1 MKYKEKN
8 FLRITILLFCL
19 WCQSCQAW
27 SEDTPLLQTK
37 EFAKPS
43 MAWRP
48 IPLWFWNN
56 TQITEQALAE
66 QLQQMVEVDGYGGCA
81 ILPFGTGFSP
91 SYLSDEY
98 FRLYGVAVSKARS
111 LGAHMSI
118 YDEYGFPSGSMGAI
132 NGSGVTTFMNN
143 HPGHTIKRLDKT
155 EYRVSSGATFDR
167 QLTLTGKLMSL
178 VAWNTNTKEIVPL
191 RDYYD
196 EATGRV
202 TWSAPTGSGWRVM
215 LCQCVIDGDP
225 NVDYLSPEAVSLFVE
240 DTHAA
245 YYQHFAND
253 FGQTIVSTFF
263 DEPTMYRAQGR
274 MWTNDFNEKF
284 EQRYGFSP
292 EALYPALW
300 YDIGEG
306 TARARNLLF
315 AMHSTLYSEGF
326 MKTICDWATEHN
338 ILTTGHQD
346 QEEIAN
352 PTSVAGDLMLVGK
365 HLTMPGI
372 DKIGGG
378 RPTEE
383 FYKVVSSS
391 ANNWDKPF
399 VMSETYGAMGN
410 ISVETLYQVAI
421 EQYTKGINHLIPHAV
436 WYNDRDVTFL
446 PELSWR
452 NPLYNADLPQFN
464 AFLSRLN
471 YVLAREGRH
480 VADVAVLYPIQTQY
494 AGHYFDGPK
503 GYYDG
508 SVEVPG
514 TDYPQISHYLT
525 DDLGIDFT
533 YLHPE
538 VLDDRCSAADG
549 MLNMNNPVNHE
560 HFSVILLPGVKVI
573 SLSNLRKIEEAWAQ
587 GVKVVFTTQCPEQ
600 AADETGGDEEVK
612 AIVARMLASEEN
624 KAYFLPTPSAET
636 LGEVMEACLPDRDV
650 SFSEGTHPFN
660 YIHKVIDG
668 HDVWYFGNIDATS
681 ATNTITVKTTAS
693 KLTLLNPH
701 TGETLFNSP
710 RGETCC
716 SENLSPSGEMERGL
730 VSPRG
735 DLEGVFSL
743 TLRPYQSMFIIDDA
757 LLLNNGSAVDPSEE
771 KQSYAIELQ
780 AEVEQLSAGL
790 CFSITDDGSYYMWQ
804 FNASDPQH
812 PCLRPHRW
820 LGGSVSLLGEIEL
833 PAAAAIQTGRP
844 FKIRLEVEDEA
855 YVRTYIDDVLVDER
869 GGNFAFGR
877 IGFRQAHDD
886 AYGKTEIALFDD
898 VSITMKSGSEAGSVV
913 FSADFSVSN
922 PFSAGSIVSGR
933 LRVAGQMSRDI
944 LAWLQDSPD
953 GIALNPQP
961 LSEACQKTDSRCYD
975 LGGRQMMKG
984 QKLNGKKGIVV
995 TGGKKIVMNR

>member
-1 MKYKEKN
+1 MKGRN
-8 FLRITILLFCL
+8 IPRLIVMLCSLCCTA
-19 WCQSCQAW
+19 CQAN
-27 SEDTPLLQTK
+27 SEEVIHLETK

-43 MAWRP
+43 MPWRP

-56 TQITEQALAE
+56 TQINESALVE
-66 QLQQMVEVDGYGGCA
+66 QLQKMVEVDGYGGCA
-81 ILPFGTGFSP
+81 ILPFGTGFRP
-91 SYLSDEY
+91 NYLSDDY
-98 FRLYGVAVSKARS
+98 FNLYGAAINKARS

-155 EYRVSSGATFDR
+155 EYRVGSGATFDR
-167 QLTLTGKLMSL
+167 QLNISGKLMSL
-178 VAWNTNTKEIVPL
+178 VAWNTNTKEIIPL
-191 RDYYD
+191 REFYD
-196 EATGRV
+196 EETSRV
-202 TWSAPTGSGWRVM
+202 TWTAPTGSGWRVM

-225 NVDYLSPEAVSLFVE
+225 NVDYLSPEAVSLFVQ

-245 YYQHFAND
+245 YYQHFADD

-274 MWTNDFNEKF
+274 MWTNDFNEQF
-284 EQRYGFSP
+284 EARCGFSP
-292 EALYPALW
+292 ETLYPALW

-306 TARARNLLF
+306 TSRARNMLF
-315 AMHSTLYSEGF
+315 SLHSTLYSEGF
-326 MKTICDWATEHN
+326 MKTICDWATEHG

-346 QEEIAN
+346 QEEIVN

-372 DKIGGG
+372 DKIGNG
-378 RPTEE
+378 RNTED

-391 ANNWDKPF
+391 ANNWDKTY

-436 WYNDRDVTFL
+436 WYNDGDVTFL

-452 NPLYNADLPQFN
+452 NPLYNADLPSFN

-494 AGHYFDGPK
+494 AGHVFDGPK
-503 GYYDG
+503 GYYEGGVD
-508 SVEVPG
+508 VPG

-538 VLDDRCSAADG
+538 VIDDRCSVSDG
-549 MLNMNNPVNHE
+549 MLNMNNSINHE
-560 HFSVILLPGVKVI
+560 HFSVIVLPGVRVI
-573 SLSNLRKIEEAWAQ
+573 SLSNLRKIEEAWQQ
-587 GVKVVFTTQCPEQ
+587 GVKVVFTTQYPQQ
-600 AADETGGDEEVK
+600 AADEAGADEEVQS
-612 AIVARMLASEEN
+612 IVARMLNATEN
-624 KAYFLPTPSAET
+624 KAYFLPTPSAAS
-636 LGEVMEACLPDRDV
+636 LAEVMEECLPQRDV
-650 SFSEGTHPFN
+650 IFSEGAHPFN

-681 ATNTITVKTTAS
+681 ATNTIRVKTSAT
-693 KLTLLNPH
+693 KLALLNPH
-701 TGETLFNSP
+701 TGQYND
-710 RGETCC
+710 
-716 SENLSPSGEMERGL
+716 LSLKGNE
-730 VSPRG
+730 VS
-735 DLEGVFSL
+735 FSL
-743 TLRPYQSMFIIDDA
+743 TLRPNQSIFLVDDA
-757 LLLNNGSAVDPSEE
+757 LLLKNGSPIDPADE
-771 KQSYAIELQ
+771 KLSYMIEVE
-780 AEVEQLSAGL
+780 AEIEQLSAGI
-790 CFSITDDGSYYMWQ
+790 CFSVTNAGSYYMWQ
-804 FNASDPQH
+804 FNTSDTQH
-812 PCLRPHRW
+812 PRLRPHRW

-833 PAAAAIQTGRP
+833 PSEVNIQVGHP
-844 FKIRLEVEDEA
+844 FKIRLEIDDEA

-869 GGNFAFGR
+869 GGSFAFGN

-898 VSITMKSGSEAGSVV
+898 VAIKVKSSSGPDNVV
-913 FSADFSVSN
+913 FSENFSNSN
-922 PFSAGSIVSGR
+922 PFTDGNIVSGR

-944 LAWLQDSPD
+944 LAWLQETPD
-953 GIALNPQP
+953 AISLVPNTVLTNEKRTYNLSGQMINGRLAQGIVVQ
-961 LSEACQKTDSRCYD
+961 
-975 LGGRQMMKG
+975 
-984 QKLNGKKGIVV
+984 NGKKYISR
-995 TGGKKIVMNR
+995 K

>member
-1 MKYKEKN
+1 M
-8 FLRITILLFCL
+8 
-19 WCQSCQAW
+19 SCQTW
-27 SEDTPLLQTK
+27 SEETPLLETK
-37 EFAKPS
+37 EFAAPS
-43 MAWRP
+43 MSWRP

-56 TQITEQALAE
+56 TQISASPLVQQLAG
-66 QLQQMVEVDGYGGCA
+66 MVETDGYGGCA
-81 ILPFGTGFSP
+81 ILPFGGGFRP
-91 SYLSDEY
+91 EYLSEDY
-98 FRLYGVAVSKARS
+98 FALYGRAVSKARS

-143 HPGHTIKRLDKT
+143 HPEHTVKRLDKT

-167 QLTLTGKLMSL
+167 QLALQGKLMSV
-178 VAWNTNTKEIVPL
+178 VAWNSSRKEIVPL
-191 RDYYD
+191 RDFYD
-196 EATGRV
+196 EATGRL
-202 TWSAPTGSGWRVM
+202 TWTAPKQSGWHIMV
-215 LCQCVIDGDP
+215 CQCVKDGDP
-225 NVDYLSPEAVSLFVE
+225 NVDYLSQEAVKLFVQ
-240 DTHAA
+240 DTHEA
-245 YYQHFAND
+245 YYRHFADD
-253 FGQTIVSTFF
+253 FGKTIVSTFF

-274 MWTNDFNEKF
+274 MWTNDFNEQF
-284 EQRYGFSP
+284 EARYGFSP

-300 YDIGEG
+300 YDIGSK
-306 TARARNLLF
+306 TAWARNLLF
-315 AMHSTLYSEGF
+315 GLHSTLYSEGF
-326 MKTICDWATEHN
+326 MKTISDWATEHG
-338 ILTTGHQD
+338 ILATGHQD
-346 QEEIAN
+346 QEEIVN
-352 PTSVAGDLMLVGK
+352 PTGVAGDLMLVGK
-365 HLTMPGI
+365 HLSMPGI

-378 RPTEE
+378 RPTED

-391 ANNWDKPF
+391 ANNWDKTY

-410 ISVETLYQVAI
+410 ISVEALYQIAI

-436 WYNDRDVTFL
+436 WYNDGDVTFL

-452 NPLYNADLPQFN
+452 NPLYSAELPRFN

-503 GYYDG
+503 GYYEG
-508 SVEVPG
+508 GVSVEG

-538 VLDDRCSAADG
+538 VLDDRCTAANG
-549 MLNMNNPVNHE
+549 LLNMNNAMNHE
-560 HFSVILLPGVKVI
+560 HFSVVVLPGVKAI
-573 SLSNLRKIEEAWAQ
+573 SLSNLKKIEAAWEQ
-587 GVKVVFTTQCPEQ
+587 GVKVVFTTQCPQQ
-600 AADETGGDEEVK
+600 AADGEAGDEEVK
-612 AIVARMLASEEN
+612 NIVSRMLASEEN

-636 LGEVMEACLPDRDV
+636 LGEVMEECLPERDV
-650 SFSEGTHPFN
+650 TFSDGTHPFN

-681 ATNTITVKTTAS
+681 ATNTIRLKTSAT
-693 KLTLLNPH
+693 KLSLLDPH
-701 TGETLFNSP
+701 TGQVTALQTP
-710 RGETCC
+710 
-716 SENLSPSGEMERGL
+716 
-730 VSPRG
+730 
-735 DLEGVFSL
+735 FSL
-743 TLRPYQSMFIIDDA
+743 TLRPSQSVFLVDDA
-757 LLLNNGSAVDPSEE
+757 MLLKNGTINVDPSEE

-812 PCLRPHRW
+812 PRLRPHRW

-933 LRVAGQMSRDI
+933 LKVAGQMSRDI
-944 LAWLQDSPD
+944 LAWLQDTPD
-953 GIALNPQP
+953 GLIKGEELKRLKVEDDETAYN
-961 LSEACQKTDSRCYD
+961 LS
-975 LGGRQMMKG
+975 G
-984 QKLNGKKGIVV
+984 QRIIKRTSSNRKYPKGIVI
-995 TGGKKIVMNR
+995 TGGKKMVMN

>member
-1 MKYKEKN
+1 M
-8 FLRITILLFCL
+8 
-19 WCQSCQAW
+19 SCQTW
-27 SEDTPLLQTK
+27 SEETPLLETK
-37 EFAKPS
+37 EFAAPS
-43 MAWRP
+43 VSWRP

-56 TQITEQALAE
+56 TQISASPLVQQLAG
-66 QLQQMVEVDGYGGCA
+66 MVETDGYGGCA
-81 ILPFGTGFSP
+81 ILPFGGGFRP
-91 SYLSDEY
+91 EYLSEDY
-98 FRLYGVAVSKARS
+98 FALYGRAVSKARS

-143 HPGHTIKRLDKT
+143 HPEHTVKRLDKT

-167 QLTLTGKLMSL
+167 QLALQGKLMSV
-178 VAWNTNTKEIVPL
+178 VAWNSSRKEIIPL
-191 RDYYD
+191 RDFYD
-196 EATGRV
+196 EATGRL
-202 TWSAPTGSGWRVM
+202 TWTAPKQSGWHIMV
-215 LCQCVIDGDP
+215 CQCVKDGDP
-225 NVDYLSPEAVSLFVE
+225 NVDYLSQEAVKLFVQ
-240 DTHAA
+240 DTHEA
-245 YYQHFAND
+245 YYRHFADD
-253 FGQTIVSTFF
+253 FGKTIVSTFF

-274 MWTNDFNEKF
+274 MWTGDFNEQF
-284 EQRYGFSP
+284 EARYGFSP

-300 YDIGEG
+300 YDIGSK
-306 TARARNLLF
+306 TAWARNLLF
-315 AMHSTLYSEGF
+315 GLHSTLYSEGF
-326 MKTICDWATEHN
+326 MKTISDWATEHG
-338 ILTTGHQD
+338 ILATGHQD
-346 QEEIAN
+346 QEEIVN
-352 PTSVAGDLMLVGK
+352 PTGVAGDLMLVGK
-365 HLTMPGI
+365 HLSMPGI

-378 RPTEE
+378 RPTED

-391 ANNWDKPF
+391 ANNWDKTY

-436 WYNDRDVTFL
+436 WYNDADVTFL

-452 NPLYNADLPQFN
+452 NPLYSAELPRFN

-503 GYYDG
+503 GYYEG
-508 SVEVPG
+508 GVSVEG

-538 VLDDRCSAADG
+538 VLDDRCTAANG
-549 MLNMNNPVNHE
+549 LLNMNNAMNHE
-560 HFSVILLPGVKVI
+560 HFSVVVLPGVKAI
-573 SLSNLRKIEEAWAQ
+573 SLSNLKKIEAAWEQ
-587 GVKVVFTTQCPEQ
+587 GVKVVFTTQCPQQ
-600 AADETGGDEEVK
+600 AADGEAGDEEVK
-612 AIVARMLASEEN
+612 NIVSRMLASEEN

-636 LGEVMEACLPDRDV
+636 LGEVMEECMPERDV
-650 SFSEGTHPFN
+650 TFSDGTHPFN

-693 KLTLLNPH
+693 KLSLLDPH
-701 TGETLFNSP
+701 TGQVTALQTPSNSP
-710 RGETCC
+710 LKGEKAGELSAKEASPLRG
-716 SENLSPSGEMERGL
+716 G
-730 VSPRG
+730 
-735 DLEGVFSL
+735 LEGSSFSL
-743 TLRPYQSMFIIDDA
+743 TLSPSQSVFLVDDA
-757 LLLNNGSAVDPSEE
+757 MLLKNGTINVDPSEE

-812 PCLRPHRW
+812 PRLRPHRW

-933 LRVAGQMSRDI
+933 LKVAGQMSRDI
-944 LAWLQDSPD
+944 LAWLQDTPD
-953 GIALNPQP
+953 GLIKGEELKRLKVENDATVYN
-961 LSEACQKTDSRCYD
+961 LS
-975 LGGRQMMKG
+975 G
-984 QKLNGKKGIVV
+984 QQIKNRKSSNRKYPKGIVI
-995 TGGKKIVMNR
+995 TGGKKMVMN

>member
-1 MKYKEKN
+1 MKRTGFKR
-8 FLRITILLFCL
+8 FAALLCCL
-19 WCQSCQAW
+19 WCISCQTW
-27 SEDTPLLQTK
+27 SEETPLLETK
-37 EFAKPS
+37 EFSKPS
-43 MAWRP
+43 MPWRP

-56 TQITEQALAE
+56 TQVSASALVG
-66 QLQQMVEVDGYGGCA
+66 QLDKMVNVDGYGGCA
-81 ILPFGTGFSP
+81 ILPFGGGFRP
-91 SYLSDEY
+91 DYLSADY
-98 FRLYGVAVSKARS
+98 FTLYGRAVNKARS

-143 HPGHTIKRLDKT
+143 HPEHTIKRLDKT
-155 EYRVSSGATFDR
+155 EYRVGSGATFDR
-167 QLTLTGKLMSL
+167 ELSLQGKLMSV
-178 VAWNTNTKEIVPL
+178 VAWNTSTKEIVPL
-191 RDYYD
+191 RDFYD
-196 EATGRV
+196 ETTGRL
-202 TWSAPTGSGWRVM
+202 TWTAPAKAGWRILV
-215 LCQCVIDGDP
+215 CQCVKDGDP
-225 NVDYLSPEAVSLFVE
+225 NVDYLSSEAVKLFVQ
-240 DTHAA
+240 DTHEA
-245 YYQHFAND
+245 YYSHFADD
-253 FGQTIVSTFF
+253 FGQTVVSTFF

-274 MWTNDFNEKF
+274 MWTGDFNEQF
-284 EQRYGFSP
+284 EARYGFSP

-300 YDIGEG
+300 YDIGSP
-306 TARARNLLF
+306 TAWARNLLF
-315 AMHSTLYSEGF
+315 GLHSTLYSEGF
-326 MKTICDWATEHN
+326 MKTISDWATEHG
-338 ILTTGHQD
+338 ILATGHQD
-346 QEEIAN
+346 QEEIVN

-365 HLTMPGI
+365 HLSMPGI

-378 RPTEE
+378 RPTED

-391 ANNWDKPF
+391 ANNWDKAY

-410 ISVETLYQVAI
+410 ISVETLYQIAI

-436 WYNDRDVTFL
+436 WYNDADVTFL

-452 NPLYNADLPQFN
+452 NPLYNAELPRFN

-503 GYYDG
+503 GYYEGGVD
-508 SVEVPG
+508 VPG

-538 VLDDRCSAADG
+538 VLDDRCTVADG
-549 MLNMNNPVNHE
+549 LLNMNNAMNHE
-560 HFSVILLPGVKVI
+560 HFSVIVLPGVKVI
-573 SLSNLRKIEEAWAQ
+573 SLSNLKKIAAAWEQ
-587 GVKVVFTTQCPEQ
+587 GVKVVFTTQYPQ
-600 AADETGGDEEVK
+600 LAADGEAGDEEVK
-612 AIVARMLASEEN
+612 SIVGRMLASEEN

-636 LGEVMEACLPDRDV
+636 LGEVMEECLPQRDV
-650 SFSEGTHPFN
+650 AFSGGTHPFN

-710 RGETCC
+710 RVETCC

-757 LLLNNGSAVDPSEE
+757 LLLNNGSVVNPSEE
-771 KQSYAIELQ
+771 KLSYVIETE

-790 CFSITDDGSYYMWQ
+790 CFSITDAGSYYMWQ

-812 PCLRPHRW
+812 PRLRPHRW
-820 LGGSVSLLGEIEL
+820 LGGSVSLLGEIDL
-833 PAAAAIQTGRP
+833 PATAAIRTGRP
-844 FKIRLEVEDEA
+844 FRIRVEIEDEA
-855 YVRTYIDDVLVDER
+855 YAKTYIDDVLVDER
-869 GGNFAFGR
+869 SGNFAFGK

-886 AYGKTEIALFDD
+886 AYGKTEIAWFDD
-898 VSITMKSGSEAGSVV
+898 VTIRVKSGSGQGDVV
-913 FSADFSVSN
+913 FSADFSASN

-933 LRVAGQMSRDI
+933 LRVAGQMSNDI
-944 LAWLQDSPD
+944 LAWLQEKPD
-953 GIALNPQP
+953 GIGKVESGKLRVEREEAAFNLSGQQIVNRRFPQ
-961 LSEACQKTDSRCYD
+961 
-975 LGGRQMMKG
+975 
-984 QKLNGKKGIVV
+984 GIIVF
-995 TGGKKIVMNR
+995 GGKKYLTRK